1 MDEDPLQT
9 SEQQIM
15 HSQSQAL
22 TSHSWSEPTA
32 EAAFQVILLHLLHW
46 TILDGLQWV
55 GFFKNILFTN
65 KTQ

>member
-46 TILDGLQWV
+46 TILDGLQ
-55 GFFKNILFTN
+55 
-65 KTQ
+65 

>member
-32 EAAFQVILLHLLHW
+32 EAAFQVILLHFTSLDNFGW
-46 TILDGLQWV
+46 TPMSR
-55 GFFKNILFTN
+55 FF
-65 KTQ
+65 